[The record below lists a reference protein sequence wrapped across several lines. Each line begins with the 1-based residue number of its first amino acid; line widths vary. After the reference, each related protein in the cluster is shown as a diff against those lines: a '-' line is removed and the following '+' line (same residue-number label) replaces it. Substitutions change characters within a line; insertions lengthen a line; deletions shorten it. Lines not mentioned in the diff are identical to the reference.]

1 MTRNFRWFL
10 SVSLLLFIGALPA
23 FSQHKQRPAPSSA
36 QQQQQVDDDKA
47 AIEKLHEED
56 IQASLA
62 LDVPKL
68 ESLWTNDIVTIAP
81 GGPAVVGRDA
91 NEKKL
96 ETDAAKLKTM
106 QILAFDEQW
115 QEVRIDG
122 DWAYEWGT
130 MSGRMQPFSGGKE
143 TEYKFNVMR
152 VFNKQGDGTWKIA
165 RSIYNDAMPAEE
177 PKPAEAPKQQEQKK
191 DRLKD

>member
-1 MTRNFRWFL
+1 MAT
-10 SVSLLLFIGALPA
+10 IPALG
-23 FSQHKQRPAPSSA
+23 QHKQHSAPNNG
-36 QQQQQVDDDKA
+36 QQQQQAEDDKA

-62 LDVPKL
+62 IDVPKL
-68 ESLWTNDIVTIAP
+68 ESLWTNDIVTMAP
-81 GGPAVVGRDA
+81 GGPAIVGRDA

-96 ETDAAKLKTM
+96 EADAAKLKAM

-130 MSGRMQPFSGGKE
+130 MSGRMQPFSSGKE

-152 VFNKQGDGTWKIA
+152 VLNKQGDGTWKIA
-165 RSIYNDAMPAEE
+165 RSIYNDAKPAEE
-177 PKPAEAPKQQEQKK
+177 PKPAEPPKQEQKK